1 MTLQRKLTCLQIHLS
16 KTAPKDT
23 NVPGYQ
29 PPIPASEVTEEAGP
43 DEEERAKA
51 RRRRNNRKKDGKEA
65 GGNDEEKKETGEKP
79 AAKQPQ
85 SEP

>member
-23 NVPGYQ
+23 GVPGYQ

-51 RRRRNNRKKDGKEA
+51 RRRRNNRKKGDGEGK
-65 GGNDEEKKETGEKP
+65 GDEEKKETGEKP
-79 AAKQPQ
+79 DQ
-85 SEP
+85 SDP